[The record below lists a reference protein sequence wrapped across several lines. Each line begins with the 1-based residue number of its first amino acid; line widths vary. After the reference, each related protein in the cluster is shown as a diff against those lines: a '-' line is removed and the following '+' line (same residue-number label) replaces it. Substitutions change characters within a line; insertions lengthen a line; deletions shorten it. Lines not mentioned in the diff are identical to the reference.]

1 MSMPHEL
8 NPANGLLNQVLK
20 QDTSGEALRELID
33 QLATSGKQVEV
44 SLDQPHTAAEQDVLQ
59 QLAEAIRL
67 GDTALQRL
75 WVKTHKRPV
84 VL

>member
-8 NPANGLLNQVLK
+8 NQANGLLSQVLK
-20 QDTSGEALRELID
+20 QDKSGEALRELLD
-33 QLATSGKQVEV
+33 QLSTSGKQVDI

-59 QLAEAIRL
+59 QVAEAIRL
-67 GDTALQRL
+67 SDTVLQRI
-75 WVKTHKRPV
+75 WVKNHKRPV